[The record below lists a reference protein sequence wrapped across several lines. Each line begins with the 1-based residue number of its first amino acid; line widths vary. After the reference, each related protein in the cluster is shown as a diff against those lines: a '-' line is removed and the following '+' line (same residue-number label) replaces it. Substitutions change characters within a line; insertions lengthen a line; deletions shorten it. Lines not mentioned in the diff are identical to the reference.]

1 MADPE
6 PRRYVQTVTMH
17 TTSGTWTKPAGL
29 VWVRVI
35 CVGAG
40 GGGRASGTGGGGGG
54 GAVVESDRLHAS
66 RLPET
71 VPIIVG
77 QSGIGQPGGESSF
90 LDLRA
95 PGGQPGTAS
104 SGGAGGLAPW
114 RGGNGGDPGQGG
126 ESVSQLPV
134 TTWAGGGGGAGSGS
148 GWGGQTGGNLGFLPG
163 LLTAGY
169 GGSSHLAPK
178 WPGGGGGIGQAGAGG
193 VVTIIETLLEED

>member
-1 MADPE
+1 MTSPE
-6 PRRYVQTVTMH
+6 PRRYVQRVTMH
-17 TTSGTWTKPAGL
+17 TTSGTWTKPGGL

-71 VPIIVG
+71 VQFTVG
-77 QSGIGQPGGESSF
+77 TSAVGAAGGASSF
-90 LDLRA
+90 LDLVA
-95 PGGQPGTAS
+95 PGGGAGTTV
-104 SGGAGGLAPW
+104 GGAGGLAPW
-114 RGGNGGDPGQGG
+114 RGGDGGGPGQDG

-148 GWGGQTGGNLGFLPG
+148 GWGGQTGGNLGIFPG

-169 GGSSHLAPK
+169 GGSTHLPPQ